1 MSRDSDKKPMLNGSR
16 VEVRDGNVDKAL
28 RKFKN
33 KIQESGLLEEVRAR
47 MEFVKPNVE
56 RTVAKNK
63 ARRRWLKQVESDE
76 LAGRRPPKD
85 GGRKRLY

>member
-1 MSRDSDKKPMLNGSR
+1 MSRDSNRKPILNGSK

-47 MEFVKPNVE
+47 MEFVKPNIE
-56 RTVAKNK
+56 RTQAKNK

-76 LAGRRPPKD
+76 LAGRRPSKE